1 MKRNE
6 TTVQRER
13 VLEQLRTIQLLEENL
28 GPKGLLKLR
37 GIARDADGLDVVD
50 HLMARSQA
58 TLNELAEVIEDWSHH
73 ASPRAMPR
81 APKEER
87 LDREEILQSYIEL
100 KEDESQILRRAAG
113 EAPSDDL
120 REKLEAMARREHE
133 NAEKLRSLL

>member
-6 TTVQRER
+6 SAMHRER
-13 VLEQLRTIQLLEENL
+13 VLEQLRTIQLLEESL

-37 GIARDADGLDVVD
+37 GIARDADGLDLVD

-58 TLNELAEVIEDWSHH
+58 TLNELTEVIEEWGT
-73 ASPRAMPR
+73 AANPRLPVREAR
-81 APKEER
+81 EER

-100 KEDESQILRRAAG
+100 KEDEAQILKRAAT
-113 EAPSDDL
+113 EAPSEDI
-120 REKLEAMARREHE
+120 RERLEVMARREHE